1 MFGIRPDG
9 KKIKTIDPIMKLTPH
24 IMPQRNDAMVMSL
37 YEINCKGM
45 DEYIFAKRKEDIHL
59 TYMDILLAAIVRVL
73 AIRPKLNRFIMNGR
87 VFKRNEI
94 EVAFT
99 IKKALKDSADE
110 TTVKLTFSGTEDLLT
125 IHEALNKEIRANS
138 VVVAENDTDKLAKL
152 LTIVPNGLI
161 KFLVGVLKWF
171 DKHGMLPKSIIKLS
185 PFHTSLFIT
194 NMKSIKMGYVFH
206 HIYNFGTTSIFL
218 SMGKE
223 KYEPVVLDAD
233 DEKFG
238 IMKIMKVGAVI
249 DERICDGLYFGNS
262 LREFKRLLENPVLME
277 TPVEKRIEDIK

>member
-9 KKIKTIDPIMKLTPH
+9 KKIKTIDPLMKLTPH
-24 IMPQRNDAMVMSL
+24 IMTQRNDAMVMTL

-45 DEYIFAKRKEDIHL
+45 DEYIFSKRKQDIHM
-59 TYMDILLAAIVRVL
+59 TYMDILIAAIVRVL
-73 AIRPKLNRFIMNGR
+73 ALRPRLNRFIMNGR
-87 VFKRNEI
+87 VFKRNDI

-110 TTVKLTFSGTEDLLT
+110 TTVKLTFAGTEDLLT
-125 IHEALNKEIRANS
+125 IHEALEKEIRANS
-138 VVVAENDTDKLAKL
+138 KVVAENDTDKLAKL
-152 LTIVPNGLI
+152 LTFVPNGMI
-161 KFLVGVLKWF
+161 KFLVGTLKFF
-171 DKHGMLPKSIIKLS
+171 DKHGMLPKSILKIS

-223 KYEPVVLDAD
+223 KYEPVVLDAE

-238 IMKIMKVGAVI
+238 IVKIMKVGAVI

-262 LREFKRLLENPVLME
+262 LREFKRLLENPILME
-277 TPVEKRIEDIK
+277 TPIEKRIEDIK

>member
-45 DEYIFAKRKEDIHL
+45 DEYIFAKRKEDIHM

-233 DEKFG
+233 EEKFG

>member
-45 DEYIFAKRKEDIHL
+45 DEYIFAKRKEDIHM

-110 TTVKLTFSGTEDLLT
+110 TTVKLSFSGTEDLLT

>member
-110 TTVKLTFSGTEDLLT
+110 TTVKLSFSGTEDLLT

>member
-45 DEYIFAKRKEDIHL
+45 DEYIFAKRKEDIHM

>member
-110 TTVKLTFSGTEDLLT
+110 TTVKLSFSGTEDLLT

-233 DEKFG
+233 EEKFG